1 MFTLREIEQNFFQL
15 DEGISRDKRHLQT
28 EHAMV
33 AGRTHRDKTQRGRFG
48 RSAQRGRGR
57 GHLSSHHSSIAAAS
71 TIAAQ
76 HQSSIICFKCGEPGH
91 IALACPTNNTQCPGT
106 APSVARG
113 NAAAVQEGD
122 STSTSTSTA
131 TGRQT
136 RNNALVCM
144 ARAIRYEHAKSA
156 RRRRTDRYVTMVLPI
171 NLGQFNDFL
180 EDHLSTGLVP
190 TAYMGDLNPHDDDFW
205 LLLHNLPLA
214 EQDRRHAAIIYPES
228 ESEQVIQHGVL
239 PILRERFGLPIEAYP
254 GCIQCFCMVTLLDH
268 TFSTYRFM
276 HCTQTASAP
285 VTITCRHATLCI
297 TVYPAR

>member
-1 MFTLREIEQNFFQL
+1 MTQNTNHYLWFVITSQNTFV
-15 DEGISRDKRHLQT
+15 ISKR
-28 EHAMV
+28 
-33 AGRTHRDKTQRGRFG
+33 
-48 RSAQRGRGR
+48 AQ
-57 GHLSSHHSSIAAAS
+57 
-71 TIAAQ
+71 
-76 HQSSIICFKCGEPGH
+76 CGEPGH
-91 IALACPTNNTQCPGT
+91 MALACPTNNTQCPGT

-156 RRRRTDRYVTMVLPI
+156 RRILDYNIIPNLRRPPPQLIPILETDTTGTQRLRTDRYVTMVLPI

-190 TAYMGDLNPHDDDFW
+190 TAYMGDFNPHDDDFW

-228 ESEQVIQHGVL
+228 ES
-239 PILRERFGLPIEAYP
+239 
-254 GCIQCFCMVTLLDH
+254 
-268 TFSTYRFM
+268 
-276 HCTQTASAP
+276 
-285 VTITCRHATLCI
+285 
-297 TVYPAR
+297 